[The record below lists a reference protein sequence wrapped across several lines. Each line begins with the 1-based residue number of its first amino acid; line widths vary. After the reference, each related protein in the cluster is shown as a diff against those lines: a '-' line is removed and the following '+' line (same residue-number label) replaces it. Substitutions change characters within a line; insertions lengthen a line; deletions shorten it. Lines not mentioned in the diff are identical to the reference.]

1 MTKSTYYKALNSIDT
16 LEITEQIPTVKLE
29 SRGKKDFGA
38 GSS

>member
-29 SRGKKDFGA
+29 A
-38 GSS
+38 GEERLRYRL